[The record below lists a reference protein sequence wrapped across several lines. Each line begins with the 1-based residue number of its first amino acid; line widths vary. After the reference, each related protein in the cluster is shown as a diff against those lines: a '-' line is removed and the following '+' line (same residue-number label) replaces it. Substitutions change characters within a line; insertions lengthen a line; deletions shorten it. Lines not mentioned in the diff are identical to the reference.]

1 MFVEKRAFGLMWGM
15 IAPRVWVLWMEGRD
29 WFEGEVM
36 RVGMVCGGD
45 WLVYFVCWRM
55 CIDDGKWGTV
65 VIWGRIVVCP
75 FARGG
80 QML

>member
-1 MFVEKRAFGLMWGM
+1 MGWGGS
-15 IAPRVWVLWMEGRD
+15 L
-29 WFEGEVM
+29 
-36 RVGMVCGGD
+36 GD
-45 WLVYFVCWRM
+45 WNGVAGSFIGNFVRLMM

-65 VIWGRIVVCP
+65 VVWGRIVVCP